1 MSRSATG
8 YPRKLLRRIVGAVVV
23 VGLVFAA
30 VTLRQL
36 VRQELAIDELT
47 YAHAGWAIANGQLP
61 YRDFFFHHTP
71 LLLQGLAGVFTVLD
85 DDPTGILWVRLGM
98 LIPLLTLLWAGYRL
112 NRPLGRLEAL
122 STPVLILMTWPFV
135 RAAVEIRPDNLAF
148 ALFLAALVVLA
159 RGRKPGDGSIEGA
172 PWRRGVVAA
181 LLVGAAVWAS
191 EKVLAYGSVFALG
204 GLVDLVRLARH
215 RAGDHGGGASEKPRY
230 LLGHPVAFV
239 GGFGV
244 AALAA
249 VAYLAL
255 TGSLDDFWRW
265 GVEWSILHERHYPG
279 FSWRHNFGTFSRD
292 YWWLF
297 PVMLLGVAR
306 SVQRLTRAERPW
318 SHSDL
323 LLIPTLVTTWMSFAV
338 QTAPH
343 YYSLVPFLGLFAIFT
358 ARGLGEIL
366 HRLAAVV
373 DSPSKGRAATWALA
387 GLGFLLLLTA
397 VFAVLRLRELPTNEH
412 QLELLA
418 TVGEITTPEDPVFD
432 STGSYVTRPHVSFF
446 FFNDETAREL
456 LGDRLSREIPQA
468 IVARGCT
475 VAWRDHRFLHQPPAI
490 KDFLF
495 AHFQPYDDNGKLWL
509 WGRAFTRGDRP
520 VLVDRFLAVRTGR
533 YFVEPADVLADGRLT
548 VDGHT
553 VTEPVFQLE
562 KGLRQIVYEG
572 PAPAFRL
579 LWLPRNGETFHPD
592 PNTVRFYWPLRYRGL
607 PRFGEEDPLA
617 RTDLGQPA
625 PE

>member
-1 MSRSATG
+1 MSPSATG
-8 YPRKLLRRIVGAVVV
+8 RSRKLQRRLLGAVVIL
-23 VGLVFAA
+23 GLVFGAL
-30 VTLRQL
+30 TLRQA

-47 YAHAGWAIANGQLP
+47 YAHAGWAISHGQLP

-71 LLLQGLAGVFTVLD
+71 LLLQGLAGVFAVLG
-85 DDPTGILWVRLGM
+85 DDPTGVLWARLGM
-98 LIPLLTLLWAGYRL
+98 LIPLLGILWAGYRL

-122 STPVLILMTWPFV
+122 STPVLLLMTWPFV

-159 RGRKPGDGSIEGA
+159 AARRSQERSERPTEGS
-172 PWRRGVVAA
+172 PWWRGVAA
-181 LLVGAAVWAS
+181 GLLVGAAVWAS

-204 GLVDLVRLARH
+204 LLVDLVRLVRH
-215 RAGDHGGGASEKPRY
+215 RARSGVSGKPRY
-230 LLGHPVAFV
+230 LLGHPAAFV

-249 VAYLAL
+249 VAYLTL
-255 TGSLDDFWRW
+255 TGSLNDFWRW

-279 FSWRHNFGTFSRD
+279 FSWRRNFGPFSHD

-323 LLIPTLVTTWMSFAV
+323 LLIPSLVTTWMSFAV

-366 HRLAAVV
+366 RRLAAVV

-387 GLGFLLLLTA
+387 GLGLVLLLTA
-397 VFAVLRLRELPTNEH
+397 VFAALRLEELATNEH

-418 TVGEITTPEDPVFD
+418 TVEEITTPQDPVFD

-456 LGDRLSREIPQA
+456 LADRLSREIPQA

-475 VAWRDHRFLHQPPAI
+475 VAWRDHRFIHQPPAI
-490 KDFLF
+490 KSFLF

-533 YFVEPADVLADGRLT
+533 YFVEPAEVLADGRLT
-548 VDGHT
+548 VDGRP
-553 VTEPVFQLE
+553 VTGAVFRLE

-572 PAPAFRL
+572 TAPAFRL

-607 PRFGEEDPLA
+607 PRFGEQDPLA
-617 RTDLGQPA
+617 GTDPGPPA